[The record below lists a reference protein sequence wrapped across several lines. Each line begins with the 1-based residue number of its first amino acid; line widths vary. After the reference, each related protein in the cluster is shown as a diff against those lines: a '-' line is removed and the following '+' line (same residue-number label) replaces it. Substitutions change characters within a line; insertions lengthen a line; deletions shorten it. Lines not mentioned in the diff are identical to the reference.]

1 MILMRLKLC
10 ATASNCRMAES
21 YSLKDLEYNEITS
34 LERSGYRLLVSAAYE
49 TRSAALY
56 NLGKWQL
63 IGMS

>member
-1 MILMRLKLC
+1 
-10 ATASNCRMAES
+10 MAES